1 MMDRFAD
8 DAKFFLN
15 LSFLRIFSAD
25 IQPACPKRAKGARME
40 DCQPCT
46 AELPAEARGVHARIY
61 IDAEEAEFRAA

>member
-1 MMDRFAD
+1 MTGMLRWRGEVFPEPE
-8 DAKFFLN
+8 
-15 LSFLRIFSAD
+15 FLRIFSAD